1 MAYSFTEKKRIRK
14 DFGKLPEIMETPYL
28 LSIQLDS
35 YNRFLQLNGTAEE
48 RQDAGL
54 HAAFRSVFPIVSY
67 SGNAALEYVDYRLG
81 DPVFDVKECVSRG
94 ITYAAPLRVKVRLII
109 YDRESA
115 SKAVKDVKEQEVYM
129 GEIPLM
135 TENGTFV
142 INGTER
148 VVVSQ
153 LHRSP
158 GVFYDHDR
166 GKTHSS
172 GKLLYNGRV
181 IPYRGSWLDFEFD
194 PKDCVF
200 VRIDRRR
207 KLPATILL
215 RALEFTS
222 EQVLE
227 MFFET
232 NQFHV
237 KKDGF
242 SIDLIPE
249 RMRGDVASFEIKDK
263 KGETIVEVGRR
274 ITARHVRLLEKSGLR
289 RLDVPRE
296 YLMDRVIARDIVN
309 EGTGE
314 ILMPCNTVITE
325 EVLST
330 LLEAGVATIEVIYT
344 NELDCGP
351 YISDTLRIDATRNR
365 LEALVEIYRMM
376 RPGEPPTKEA
386 AENLFNNLFFTPER
400 YDLSAVGRMK
410 FNRRLGRE
418 AIIGAGVLN
427 AQDIIEVLRTLIA
440 IRNGKGTVDDIDHLG
455 NRRVRSVGE
464 MAENQFRVGLIRVER
479 AVKERLSLAESEGLM
494 PQDMINAK
502 PVAAA
507 IKEFFGSS
515 QLSQFMDQNNPLS
528 EVTHKRRVSALGPGG
543 LTRERAGF
551 EVRDVHPT
559 HYGRVCPIETP
570 EGPNIGLINSLATY
584 ARTNEYGFLETP
596 YRKVISGKV
605 TNEIEYLSA
614 IDEAEYVIAQAS
626 SKLDAKGHFVGD
638 LVDVRHQNEFE
649 KATPENVNYM
659 DVSPKQVVS
668 VAAALIPFLEHDDAN
683 RALMGSNMQRQGVP
697 TIRTEKPLV
706 GTGMERHVA
715 RDSGVC
721 VIAQR
726 GGVIDS
732 VDAARIVV
740 RVADKETDAGEA
752 GVDIYNLTKFT
763 RSNQNTCINQRPLV
777 KKGDLIARGDILA
790 DGPSIDM
797 GELALGQ
804 NMRIAFMPWNGYN
817 FEDSILV
824 SERVVQEDRFTSI
837 HIQELTCIARDTKL
851 GPEEITCDIPNVGES
866 ALAKLDESGIVYIGA
881 EVKAGDI
888 LVGKVTPKGE
898 TQLTPEEKLLR
909 AIFGEKASDVKDT
922 SLRVGTSYKGTV
934 IDVQVFTRDGVEKD
948 QRAKDIEKSQLAQIR
963 KDLDDEYRIVE
974 LATYQRLRQ
983 ALIGKKAA
991 SAPEMAKGGVVT
1003 DEYLDKLVRG
1013 DDWFRIRMAEDIL
1026 NEQLEKA
1033 EAQLKARREKL
1044 DARYADKKRKLESGD
1059 DLAPGVL
1066 KIVKVYLAIKRRIQ
1080 PGDKMAGRHGN
1091 KGVISVIMPV
1101 EDMPFDEHGQPVD
1114 IVLNPLGVPSRMNVG
1129 QVLEAHLGWAGKG
1142 LGDKINRMLEEQRK
1156 VTEIRKF
1163 LDEIY
1168 NGGDGRLEDLKSLT
1182 DDEIFELARNLVG
1195 GVPMATQV
1203 FDGAKESE
1211 IKTML
1216 ALADLPT
1223 SGQATLWD
1231 GRTGDRFDR
1240 PVTIGY
1246 MYMMKLNHLVDD
1258 KMHARSTGSYSLV
1271 TQQPLGGKAQFG
1283 GQRFGEME
1291 VWALEAYGAAYT
1303 LQEMLTV
1310 KSDDVTGRTK
1320 MYKNIVDGDFR
1331 MDPGMPES
1339 FNVLLKEVRS
1349 LGIDMELESE

>member
-14 DFGKLPEIMETPYL
+14 DFGKLPEIMEIPYL

-35 YNRFLQLNGTAEE
+35 YNRFLQLNGDAEQ

-94 ITYAAPLRVKVRLII
+94 ITYAAPLRVRVRLII
-109 YDRESA
+109 YDRESP
-115 SKAVKDVKEQEVYM
+115 SKSVKDVKEQEVYM

-215 RALEFTS
+215 RALDFTS
-222 EQVLE
+222 EQMLE

-237 KKDGF
+237 KRDGF

-263 KGETIVEVGRR
+263 KGDTIVEVGRR

-296 YLMDRVIARDIVN
+296 YLLDRVIARDIVN
-309 EGTGE
+309 QDTGE
-314 ILMPCNTVITE
+314 ILIPCNTVITD
-325 EVLST
+325 EVLKK
-330 LLEAGVATIEVIYT
+330 LLDAGVSTIETIYT

-400 YDLSAVGRMK
+400 YDLSSVGRMK

-418 AIIGAGVLN
+418 EIIGSGVLN
-427 AQDIIEVLRTLIA
+427 AQDIIDVLKTLID
-440 IRNGKGTVDDIDHLG
+440 IRNGKGSVDDIDHLG

-596 YRKVISGKV
+596 YRKVLNGHV
-605 TNEIEYLSA
+605 TNDIEYLSA

-626 SKLDAKGHFVGD
+626 SRLDAKNQFVGD
-638 LVDVRHQNEFE
+638 LVDVRHQGEFE
-649 KATPENVNYM
+649 KSTPENVNYM

-721 VIAQR
+721 VIALR

-777 KKGDLIARGDILA
+777 KKGDVIARGDILA

-797 GELALGQ
+797 GELA
-804 NMRIAFMPWNGYN
+804 R
-817 FEDSILV
+817 
-824 SERVVQEDRFTSI
+824 SEHAHRVHAVEWLQLR
-837 HIQELTCIARDTKL
+837 R
-851 GPEEITCDIPNVGES
+851 
-866 ALAKLDESGIVYIGA
+866 LDPRVRAGGSGRPLH
-881 EVKAGDI
+881 EH
-888 LVGKVTPKGE
+888 PH
-898 TQLTPEEKLLR
+898 P
-909 AIFGEKASDVKDT
+909 
-922 SLRVGTSYKGTV
+922 GT
-934 IDVQVFTRDGVEKD
+934 
-948 QRAKDIEKSQLAQIR
+948 
-963 KDLDDEYRIVE
+963 DLYR
-974 LATYQRLRQ
+974 
-983 ALIGKKAA
+983 
-991 SAPEMAKGGVVT
+991 
-1003 DEYLDKLVRG
+1003 
-1013 DDWFRIRMAEDIL
+1013 
-1026 NEQLEKA
+1026 
-1033 EAQLKARREKL
+1033 
-1044 DARYADKKRKLESGD
+1044 ARYEAGT
-1059 DLAPGVL
+1059 
-1066 KIVKVYLAIKRRIQ
+1066 RR
-1080 PGDKMAGRHGN
+1080 DHLRH
-1091 KGVISVIMPV
+1091 
-1101 EDMPFDEHGQPVD
+1101 
-1114 IVLNPLGVPSRMNVG
+1114 
-1129 QVLEAHLGWAGKG
+1129 
-1142 LGDKINRMLEEQRK
+1142 
-1156 VTEIRKF
+1156 
-1163 LDEIY
+1163 
-1168 NGGDGRLEDLKSLT
+1168 
-1182 DDEIFELARNLVG
+1182 
-1195 GVPMATQV
+1195 
-1203 FDGAKESE
+1203 
-1211 IKTML
+1211 
-1216 ALADLPT
+1216 
-1223 SGQATLWD
+1223 
-1231 GRTGDRFDR
+1231 
-1240 PVTIGY
+1240 
-1246 MYMMKLNHLVDD
+1246 
-1258 KMHARSTGSYSLV
+1258 
-1271 TQQPLGGKAQFG
+1271 
-1283 GQRFGEME
+1283 
-1291 VWALEAYGAAYT
+1291 
-1303 LQEMLTV
+1303 
-1310 KSDDVTGRTK
+1310 
-1320 MYKNIVDGDFR
+1320 
-1331 MDPGMPES
+1331 PE
-1339 FNVLLKEVRS
+1339 RR
-1349 LGIDMELESE
+1349 